1 MAPKQIVVGGG
12 YEQNELSP
20 EMLQLI
26 AQVEGMTLDE
36 VNALDTEFQVEL
48 QAVQMRTS
56 FLNER
61 RAQNA
66 QQQAQAHAKAKAVAK
81 AQAKADALAIKKTG
95 STTVVICSIPSMSVY
110 SINLEKA
117 KTVGRMKSKFVRRSA
132 LYPTYGKKGGM
143 KKDDL
148 LIVDDAGTVLP
159 PRAFIYNTSA
169 LLGANP
175 RVVAVERANFDPET
189 FQFPDFDRRTDVPI
203 DEEDDEVDDEESDDE
218 D

>member
-1 MAPKQIVVGGG
+1 MSTAFGGTTASDTAAVCERSFGGTTAP
-12 YEQNELSP
+12 
-20 EMLQLI
+20 
-26 AQVEGMTLDE
+26 
-36 VNALDTEFQVEL
+36 DT
-48 QAVQMRTS
+48 
-56 FLNER
+56 
-61 RAQNA
+61 
-66 QQQAQAHAKAKAVAK
+66 
-81 AQAKADALAIKKTG
+81 
-95 STTVVICSIPSMSVY
+95 
-110 SINLEKA
+110 NLEKA